1 VSAAQEIALWALLAI
16 APGNRISAYD
26 PIHNTFYTVEAY
38 KFEADYL
45 WADKQT
51 ILDVRS
57 WGKNKPYQQTVV
69 KYKQDVLAPLKPPK
83 RLVESYDGS
92 GNLLESNWTP

>member
-1 VSAAQEIALWALLAI
+1 VNAAQETLLWLALAI
-16 APGNRISAYD
+16 APGNKIHCYD
-26 PIHNTFYTVEAY
+26 PCHNTFYTVEAY